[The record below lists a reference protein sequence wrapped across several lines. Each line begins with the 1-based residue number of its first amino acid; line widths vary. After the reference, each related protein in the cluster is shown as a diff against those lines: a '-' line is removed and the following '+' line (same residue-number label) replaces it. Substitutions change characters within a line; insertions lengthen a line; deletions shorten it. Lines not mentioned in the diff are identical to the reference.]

1 MSFRRLLPLV
11 LLVVLAFTL
20 MTYQSN
26 RGILSPIGFVT
37 GTINRTNGMLH
48 SVLSSIR
55 EPFRKL
61 LIRDEENR
69 RLKEEVG
76 RLVREQQGYR
86 QLFFENLR
94 MREILDFK
102 AKEKRYVAA
111 ARIVSKGWSRWGQT
125 LVIDKGKHDGI
136 AKDMAVATPAGLIG
150 KVSFTDDD
158 YAYVLLIT
166 DINFSSAVKIQ
177 ETRRDAILSGSGGG
191 SCVLKYFP
199 PEEDV
204 KEGYVL
210 ITSGFDDLFPPEIPV
225 GIVSKVSKKN
235 TGMFREVEVR
245 PFQDLGKLD
254 EVVIVR
260 R

>member
-1 MSFRRLLPLV
+1 MSFRRLLPLF

-26 RGILSPIGFVT
+26 RGILSPIGVVT
-37 GTINRTNGMLH
+37 SPLNLADRMLH
-48 SVLSSIR
+48 SVIFSIK

-61 LIRDEENR
+61 QLRDEENR
-69 RLKEEVG
+69 RLREERD

-86 QLFFENLR
+86 ELFFENLR
-94 MREILDFK
+94 LRQILSFRET
-102 AKEKRYVAA
+102 EKRYVAA
-111 ARIVSKGWSRWGQT
+111 ARVVSKGWSRWGQT
-125 LVIDKGKHDGI
+125 LVIDKGRHDGI
-136 AKDMAVATPAGLIG
+136 AKDMAVATPAGLVG
-150 KVSFTDDD
+150 KVSFAADD

-177 ETRRDAILSGSGGG
+177 ETRRDAILSGSGAG

-199 PEEDV
+199 PEEEV

-225 GIVSKVSKKN
+225 GIVSKVSKKS
-235 TGMFREVEVR
+235 TGMFRAIEVR